1 MNIHHKFV
9 ALFNATPG
17 AYANTPSLNDTNLL
31 LGFVETVT
39 GVDVTEDSD
48 FIDHVLTNMGFVQ
61 NEDSDL
67 WDTAHGA
74 MTGLVSANGRASAV
88 DTAIQFLS
96 TLGTD
101 PTSDYFTPANRLIRK
116 ASGSEVASEANST
129 ETDPEVLKSVFNT
142 EYYEFNQIDQGVFSG
157 STLTFPYFLNRETPE
172 DVSLIAITEG
182 VDGIEQTRLMN
193 SDVTVTLNGADFKNS
208 IKVDGINLTSSLGS
222 VGFGSRSGDLHQSLA
237 DIRSSQI
244 NTSGSTFD
252 VGYADEG
259 FSELAPLFTVRLT
272 DSTLDSAGGDLRV
285 GPSWSAGANGRLD
298 LIKSVVTG
306 IDDLDVGKLNDD
318 QRTSNEP
325 GNKGHLFASE
335 STLNIVDRFDIGRKN
350 QSFDTEVP
358 ANGTVELVSSAVTVG
373 SGLNL
378 GANGGQGS
386 LVARNSQ
393 ITASEVRV
401 GYNYSASDGLDYT
414 SSLISDGILNISQ
427 NSTLETPDLQIGVDR
442 ATEGAVNVSES
453 ILDIG
458 NRIMIG
464 DSWHEDWE
472 GSTLEQGGSGTL
484 SAISS
489 TINMESDGS
498 RPWYPELIVGRG
510 DLATATATFSSSEL
524 NSLRAFSVGSDS
536 SSSETTEL
544 GARGTLSLVDSTI
557 TYLSSSNPSGAAG
570 YHQIGGYGGVGVV
583 TMTNSTHTHTVNSPI
598 AVEDSGGYYYAGFHV
613 GRSQSSLTSGDE
625 YDGTYIANNSTL
637 TLRNQDTGNADLF
650 FSVGARGSAR
660 GYAEFSNGSSLVI
673 ESNNTEAAESGISVS
688 GRSETYGNFVIDASQ
703 VSISGSAMLNS
714 VYIGNRGAGDMEVS
728 NGGTLIVTTI
738 GDGSNAGSVRVGDKA
753 GAGTLTIDGA
763 DSVVGGDAYTTM
775 TIGERPESQYNA
787 LPAYETDATADTY
800 AGTTGS
806 VTLTNGALLQ
816 FGTAGDGI
824 ADIFVGN
831 GGSLVAS
838 DDSTVVGDI

>member
-61 NEDSDL
+61 DEDSDL

-96 TLGTD
+96 AVGVD
-101 PTSDYFTPANRLIRK
+101 PSSDYFVPANRFITK
-116 ASGSEVASEANST
+116 TDGSVVATEANPT
-129 ETDPEVLKSVFNT
+129 ETDATALREVFAEGFTTLNISQGSLANGSELTTPFLQTVTPVDLSNAYIEDSVT
-142 EYYEFNQIDQGVFSG
+142 GVDAR
-157 STLTFPYFLNRETPE
+157 TLLPANATVSVEGARFLNSLTWEGIDLNSTGPIRFGHNSREPT
-172 DVSLIAITEG
+172 
-182 VDGIEQTRLMN
+182 
-193 SDVTVTLNGADFKNS
+193 
-208 IKVDGINLTSSLGS
+208 IKT
-222 VGFGSRSGDLHQSLA
+222 LA
-237 DIRSSQI
+237 DITSSTITATGGDGQLLVGLGGDDVLELPPTVTVRVSDSQLAIDDDIRVAADRSNNAVLEI
-244 NTSGSTFD
+244 TGSSVD
-252 VGYADEG
+252 VGDD
-259 FSELAPLFTVRLT
+259 FTVGERYT
-272 DSTLDSAGGDLRV
+272 PQDSQNFSSDSPVKG
-285 GPSWSAGANGRLD
+285 
-298 LIKSVVTG
+298 VVT
-306 IDDLDVGKLNDD
+306 IDSSTVNVGDEIKL
-318 QRTSNEP
+318 
-325 GNKGHLFASE
+325 A
-335 STLNIVDRFDIGRKN
+335 
-350 QSFDTEVP
+350 
-358 ANGTVELVSSAVTVG
+358 
-373 SGLNL
+373 
-378 GANGGQGS
+378 ANGGNATLNLLGS
-386 LVARNSQ
+386 TVG
-393 ITASEVRV
+393 ASDRILV
-401 GYNYSASDGLDYT
+401 GYNYAIEDGFDYT
-414 SSLISDGILNISQ
+414 SSLTSEAVVNINGNSIITTDTLSMAGDRATIGSVNVD
-427 NSTLETPDLQIGVDR
+427 NSTLEISDR
-442 ATEGAVNVSES
+442 IYVADVWWENWEDSSISTGAS
-453 ILDIG
+453 
-458 NRIMIG
+458 
-464 DSWHEDWE
+464 
-472 GSTLEQGGSGTL
+472 GSL
-484 SAISS
+484 SANSS
-489 TINMESDGS
+489 TINMETEGS
-498 RPWYPELIVGRG
+498 RPWYPELVVGRG
-510 DLATATATFSSSEL
+510 DLATATATFSNSEL
-524 NSLRAFSVGSDS
+524 NGLRAFTVGSDQ

-570 YHQIGGYGGVGVV
+570 YHQIGGFGGVGVV
-583 TMTNSTHTHTVNSPI
+583 NMTNSTHTHTVNSPI
-598 AVEDSGGYYYAGFHV
+598 TAEDSGGYYYAGFHV
-613 GRSQSSLTSGDE
+613 GRNQSSLTSGDE

-673 ESNNTEAAESGISVS
+673 DSNNTEAAESGISVS

-714 VYIGNRGAGDMEVS
+714 VQIGSRGAGDMEVS

-738 GDGSNAGSVRVGDKA
+738 GDGSNAGTVRVGDKG

-763 DSVVGGDAYTTM
+763 GSAVGGDAYTTM

-787 LPAYETDATADTY
+787 SPAYEADATADTY

-806 VTLTNGALLQ
+806 VELINGALLQ

-831 GGSLVAS
+831 GGSLIAS
-838 DDSTVVGDI
+838 GDSTVIGDIQIIGTGTVSDNLLAFVI

>member
-61 NEDSDL
+61 DEDSDL

-96 TLGTD
+96 AVGVD
-101 PTSDYFTPANRLIRK
+101 PSSDYFVPANRFITKTDGSVVATEANATETDATALREVFAEGFTTLSISQGSL
-116 ASGSEVASEANST
+116 ANGSEVTTPFLQTVTPVDLSNAYIEDSVTGVDARTLLPANATVSVEGARFLNSLTWDGIDLNST
-129 ETDPEVLKSVFNT
+129 GPIRFGHNS
-142 EYYEFNQIDQGVFSG
+142 
-157 STLTFPYFLNRETPE
+157 REPT
-172 DVSLIAITEG
+172 
-182 VDGIEQTRLMN
+182 
-193 SDVTVTLNGADFKNS
+193 
-208 IKVDGINLTSSLGS
+208 IKI
-222 VGFGSRSGDLHQSLA
+222 LA
-237 DIRSSQI
+237 DITSSAI
-244 NTSGSTFD
+244 TATGD
-252 VGYADEG
+252 
-259 FSELAPLFTVRLT
+259 
-272 DSTLDSAGGDLRV
+272 GGQLRV
-285 GPSWSAGANGRLD
+285 GLGGDDVLELPPT
-298 LIKSVVTG
+298 VTVRVSDSQLA
-306 IDDLDVGKLNDD
+306 IDDDIRVAEDRSNNAVLEITGSSVDVGDD
-318 QRTSNEP
+318 FKVGERYTPDSDT
-325 GNKGHLFASE
+325 FASD
-335 STLNIVDRFDIGRKN
+335 SPVRG
-350 QSFDTEVP
+350 
-358 ANGTVELVSSAVTVG
+358 AVTIDSSTVNVG
-373 SGLNL
+373 DEIKLA
-378 GANGGQGS
+378 ANGGEATVNMSGS
-386 LVARNSQ
+386 VVEALN
-393 ITASEVRV
+393 RV
-401 GYNYSASDGLDYT
+401 LIGYNYSLQDGLDYT
-414 SSLISDGILNISQ
+414 SSLISDGTLNISQ
-427 NSTLETPDLQIGVDR
+427 NSTLETPELLIGNDR
-442 ATEGAVNVSES
+442 ATDGTVNVSDS
-453 ILDIG
+453 ILNIG
-458 NRIMIG
+458 NRIVISE
-464 DSWHEDWE
+464 SWHENWE

-498 RPWYPELIVGRG
+498 RPWYPELFVGRG
-510 DLATATATFSSSEL
+510 DLATATATFSNSEL
-524 NSLRAFSVGSDS
+524 NGLRAFSVGSDS

-583 TMTNSTHTHTVNSPI
+583 NMTNSTHTHTVNSPI
-598 AVEDSGGYYYAGFHV
+598 TAEDSGGYYYAGFHV

-637 TLRNQDTGNADLF
+637 TLRNQDTGNADLYF
-650 FSVGARGSAR
+650 TVAARGSAR

-673 ESNNTEAAESGISVS
+673 DSNNTEAAESGISVS

-714 VYIGNRGAGDMEVS
+714 VQIGNRGAGDMEVS

-738 GDGSNAGSVRVGDKA
+738 GDGSNAGTVRVGDK
-753 GAGTLTIDGA
+753 GGTGTLTINGA
-763 DSVVGGDAYTTM
+763 GSAVGGDAYTTM

-787 LPAYETDATADTY
+787 SPAYEADATADTY

-806 VTLTNGALLQ
+806 VELTNGALLQ

-831 GGSLVAS
+831 GGSLIAS
-838 DDSTVVGDI
+838 DDSTVVGDIQIIGTGTVSDNLLAYVI

>member
-17 AYANTPSLNDTNLL
+17 VYANTPSLNDTNALI
-31 LGFVETVT
+31 GFIETVT
-39 GVDVTEDSD
+39 GIDVTEDSD

-61 NEDSDL
+61 DENSDL

-101 PTSDYFTPANRLIRK
+101 PTSDYFIPANRLMSK
-116 ASGSEVASEANST
+116 VSGSTAATEANST
-129 ETDPEVLKSVFNT
+129 EGNAAVLTD
-142 EYYEFNQIDQGVFSG
+142 VFSEG
-157 STLTFPYFLNRETPE
+157 FTDLNIRQGTVANGNEISTEFLLIDTPV
-172 DVSLIAITEG
+172 DLAYAYLQDG
-182 VDGIEQTRLMN
+182 VDGVDATTMFPNESILTVDGGRIQN
-193 SDVTVTLNGADFKNS
+193 SLVWNNLDVTSTNQLRFGHGRTDVTSKALVDIQSSTIAVTGDGNDFT
-208 IKVDGINLTSSLGS
+208 VGIELG
-222 VGFGSRSGDLHQSLA
+222 DTLQLPPA
-237 DIRSSQI
+237 
-244 NTSGSTFD
+244 
-252 VGYADEG
+252 
-259 FSELAPLFTVRLT
+259 FTVRL
-272 DSTLDSAGGDLRV
+272 SDSALTVSDDIKVAEDRSNNAVLEITGSSVDVGDEFKIGERYTPQDSQNFSSDSPV
-285 GPSWSAGANGRLD
+285 KG
-298 LIKSVVTG
+298 VVT
-306 IDDLDVGKLNDD
+306 IDSSTVNVGDEIKL
-318 QRTSNEP
+318 
-325 GNKGHLFASE
+325 A
-335 STLNIVDRFDIGRKN
+335 
-350 QSFDTEVP
+350 
-358 ANGTVELVSSAVTVG
+358 
-373 SGLNL
+373 
-378 GANGGQGS
+378 ANGGNATLNLLGS
-386 LVARNSQ
+386 TVG
-393 ITASEVRV
+393 ASDRILV
-401 GYNYSASDGLDYT
+401 GYNYAIEDGFDYT
-414 SSLISDGILNISQ
+414 SSLTSEAVVNINGNSILTTDTLSMAGDRATIGSVNVD
-427 NSTLETPDLQIGVDR
+427 NSTLEISDR
-442 ATEGAVNVSES
+442 IFVADVWWENWEDSSISTGAS
-453 ILDIG
+453 
-458 NRIMIG
+458 
-464 DSWHEDWE
+464 
-472 GSTLEQGGSGTL
+472 GSL
-484 SAISS
+484 SANSS
-489 TINMESDGS
+489 TINMETEGS
-498 RPWYPELIVGRG
+498 RPWYPELVVGRG

-524 NSLRAFSVGSDS
+524 NGLRAFSVGGDS

-570 YHQIGGYGGVGVV
+570 YHMVGGYGGVGVV
-583 TMTNSTHTHTVNSPI
+583 TMTNSTHTYTVNSPI

-650 FSVGARGSAR
+650 FTVGARGSAR

-673 ESNNTEAAESGISVS
+673 DSNNTEAAESGISVS

-714 VYIGNRGAGDMEVS
+714 VDIGDRGAGDMEVS

-738 GDGSNAGSVRVGDKA
+738 GDGSNAGTVRVGDKA

-763 DSVVGGDAYTTM
+763 GSVVGGDAYTTM

-787 LPAYETDATADTY
+787 SPTYEADATADTY

-824 ADIFVGN
+824 ADIFVGD
-831 GGSLVAS
+831 GGSLIAS
-838 DDSTVVGDI
+838 GDSTVIGDIQIIGTGTVSDNLLAFVI